1 MSLYVDEQ
9 RKNRTLEGEE
19 RNLRANLNLPKFFIQ
34 EVIGK
39 PELKTQIS
47 II

>member
-9 RKNRTLEGEE
+9 QKNRTLEGKE

-34 EVIGK
+34 K
-39 PELKTQIS
+39 ELVH
-47 II
+47 